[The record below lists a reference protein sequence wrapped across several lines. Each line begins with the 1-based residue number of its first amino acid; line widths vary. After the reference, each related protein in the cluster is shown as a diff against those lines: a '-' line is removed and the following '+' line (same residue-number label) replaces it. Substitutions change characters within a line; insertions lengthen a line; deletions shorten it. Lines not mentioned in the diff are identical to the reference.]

1 MPVENEEATMR
12 LFPEEILW
20 LLYSELYISGSGYI
34 FNGPYGVMI
43 ASGDPGILKEAKSDR
58 DAILLP

>member
-1 MPVENEEATMR
+1 MR